1 VYQADA
7 PTILAGRLEQAAPGQ
22 LNELLSEESPLADRG
37 SFDLVGEL
45 ERSSGRLQEP
55 AAMQDIGN
63 DQYSFLF
70 LEDEEMQRV
79 VKSEITQL
87 NNSVAVNDTGELS
100 VGDSLSIAQELLVPG
115 SHGAANVAMEFA
127 EPVVDMA
134 KGALGLGEGA
144 QIRSIAQDLTNQ
156 GVTPETFDPRSE
168 QLRNLI
174 ATRAPNLVPPEALE
188 MDASMASA
196 DDDRLESSSLADGA
210 LAEEFS
216 EAMNQRPPTEVLAH
230 ENVGS
235 RYVGPLEGVS
245 DDFVTQRVD
254 GDIVSHRADLF
265 ENLEE
270 LELSLG
276 KPMEIAYEHD
286 GPSVKMADL
295 AQELGIER

>member
-134 KGALGLGEGA
+134 KGALGLGAGA

-210 LAEEFS
+210 LAEES
-216 EAMNQRPPTEVLAH
+216 KAANG
-230 ENVGS
+230 GS
-235 RYVGPLEGVS
+235 RSRERW
-245 DDFVTQRVD
+245 FAIR
-254 GDIVSHRADLF
+254 
-265 ENLEE
+265 
-270 LELSLG
+270 
-276 KPMEIAYEHD
+276 
-286 GPSVKMADL
+286 GPSR
-295 AQELGIER
+295 GRER